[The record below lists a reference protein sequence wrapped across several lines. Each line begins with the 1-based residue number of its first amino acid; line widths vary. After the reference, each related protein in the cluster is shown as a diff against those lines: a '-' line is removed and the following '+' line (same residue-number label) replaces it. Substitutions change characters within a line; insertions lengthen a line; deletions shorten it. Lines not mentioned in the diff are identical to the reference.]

1 LQFNRLN
8 ARHRVFGAKT
18 DGIAVGLGDMSTLK
32 GSEPVWWDRD
42 FDDKGRPIRADV
54 RAGAREVWPKAHRR
68 ARYTLADADDAATL
82 MDSAVSQASRYLD
95 RIGKPLFS
103 GETAGLVMLTFTK
116 VLRRHALR
124 AERLKT
130 LGTSC
135 DMQEHAKTSG
145 STDALHCR
153 LDLQKILR
161 NVSPRSRTILA
172 LRTAGY
178 DWEEIAKCLQ
188 ISETSAK
195 NTFWRELRRAGFKL
209 RKPGSE
215 ATKTCRGG

>member
-1 LQFNRLN
+1 
-8 ARHRVFGAKT
+8 
-18 DGIAVGLGDMSTLK
+18 MSTLK

-54 RAGAREVWPKAHRR
+54 RVGAREVWPKAHRR

-116 VLRRHALR
+116 VLRRHALQ
-124 AERLKT
+124 AERLT
-130 LGTSC
+130 TVGTSY
-135 DMQEHAKTSG
+135 DMQEHAKTG
-145 STDALHCR
+145 DSTHAIVCR

-161 NVSPRSRTILA
+161 GVSPRSRTILA

-178 DWEEIAKCLQ
+178 DWDEVAKCLQ
-188 ISETSAK
+188 ITRTAAK

-209 RKPGSE
+209 YKPESE
-215 ATKTCRGG
+215 ERETCQRG